1 MAVKDSEKEKLRET
15 TAEKREASA
24 PTERSERDGATE
36 KRRNKSLSD
45 LYTLGR
51 TTDVVREEIKVLKG
65 VKKQD
70 LEVKDNGDGTYDVV
84 LKTKSLRLQ
93 KNLLIGETDP
103 RKCIADPQVLRVL
116 ESKGADT
123 KEYMAYIMPMM
134 KDINKFLLELFVST
148 VIIADNDKTQEFGAR
163 FKTAIEENGGGIQ
176 ALQAFMS
183 GLNNSGLLFKD
194 MLTLVDDRAISA
206 MAGMSKW
213 AYASSLDV
221 SLGGKS
227 DDNVELKNGST
238 IIMDTDAIN
247 SRNNEDNNPAIF
259 DRDAISKITPRIRK
273 LPIRD

>member
-15 TAEKREASA
+15 TAEKREASST
-24 PTERSERDGATE
+24 PERNERDGATE

-45 LYTLGR
+45 LYALGK
-51 TTDVVREEIKVLKG
+51 TTDVIREEIKVLKG

-70 LEVKDNGDGTYDVV
+70 LDVKDNGDGTYDVV

-247 SRNNEDNNPAIF
+247 NRNNEDNAPAIF
-259 DRDAISKITPRIRK
+259 DRDAISRVTPRIRK